1 MKTTKKILTVSALLL
16 SFTVSAQQDIHYSQF
31 YSPQLI
37 INPASAGMLNGQVR
51 FMGNYRSQWS
61 SIGTPFTTI
70 SGSVDTRLFE
80 GKMKNSF
87 IGTGITF
94 YNDKAGDSKLTT
106 GNYTFNLSYALEVA
120 ENFYLSLGVQPGF
133 IQKSISYSGLYF
145 ENQFNGIGFDQ
156 SAASYEPTASTSY
169 STFDIGA
176 GMYGVYRIDDR
187 TSIYAGIAGMHL
199 TSPNISF
206 SGGTDN
212 LYRKFTFHGGAE
224 IGIKN
229 THLTVLP
236 NTLMKFQGPN
246 KIINFGTDLKYIFQE
261 QSHFT
266 GFVNELSMS
275 LGAYY
280 RVGDAFWGVFQFSWT
295 GLTLSFSYDMNLS
308 GLSVATNGNGGIEI
322 GLSYRYGVGHGKG
335 KTTRFL

>member
-1 MKTTKKILTVSALLL
+1 MKMKNKILTGVALMVSLISA
-16 SFTVSAQQDIHYSQF
+16 AQQDIHFSQF

-61 SIGTPFTTI
+61 SVGTPYTTI
-70 SGSVDTRLFE
+70 SGSFDTRLFE
-80 GKMKNSF
+80 GKFKNSF
-87 IGTGITF
+87 LGTGITF
-94 YNDKAGDSKLTT
+94 YNDKAGDSKLTS
-106 GNYTFNLSYALEVA
+106 GNYTFNLSYAVKAA
-120 ENFYLSLGVQPGF
+120 EDFYVSFGVQPGF
-133 IQKSISYSGLYF
+133 IQKSINYGGLYF
-145 ENQFNGIGFDQ
+145 ENQWTGTGFNQ
-156 SAASYEPTASTSY
+156 SAASYEPTASTSL
-169 STFDIGA
+169 STFDFGA
-176 GMYGVYRIDDR
+176 GIYSVYRIDDR
-187 TSIYAGIAGMHL
+187 TSIYGGFSGMHL

-206 SGGTDN
+206 NGGSDK
-212 LYRKFTFHGGAE
+212 LLKKFTFHAGAE

-246 KIINFGTDLKYIFQE
+246 RIINFGTDIKYVFQE

-275 LGAYY
+275 LGGYY
-280 RVGDAFWGVFQFSWT
+280 RVGDAFWGVMQISWT

-308 GLSVATNGNGGIEI
+308 GLSVATSGNGGYEI
-322 GLSYRYGVGHGKG
+322 GISYRYGVGHGKG
-335 KTTRFL
+335 KSTRFL